1 MTVEGVKG
9 DQVDCY
15 WTDPN
20 SGQMSAQSFPIYV
33 LQKS

>member
-15 WTDPN
+15 WSDP